1 MVAGFGPRKRS
12 KCARAVTV
20 LVLEVLVLAL
30 EVAWEPGPRAGVWAC
45 ETVEASPAAVLPGC
59 GGEVPPGL
67 EAAWGPMT
75 GMAGVVPCEAA
86 EAGPAGVL
94 GQGAVRDALHAVV
107 PPGGAVGAG
116 GVSASVA

>member
-1 MVAGFGPRKRS
+1 M
-12 KCARAVTV
+12 
-20 LVLEVLVLAL
+20 LVLAL
-30 EVAWEPGPRAGVWAC
+30 EAAWEPGPRADVWAC
-45 ETVEASPAAVLPGC
+45 GAAEAGPAAVLPGC
-59 GGEVPPGL
+59 GGEVVARL
-67 EAAWGPMT
+67 EAVWGPMT

>member
-30 EVAWEPGPRAGVWAC
+30 EVAWEPGPRAGVWAG
-45 ETVEASPAAVLPGC
+45 ETAVASSAAVRPGC

-94 GQGAVRDALHAVV
+94 GQVAVREALSAVV
-107 PPGGAVGAG
+107 LPGGVVGSG
-116 GVSASVA
+116 GLVALVH